1 MICPN
6 FRIDSRTSMRLDNSA
21 ASQEF
26 SLSPSQSVRNTSVR
40 FMETLEA
47 SNVDTRNRRSS
58 HVSPTN
64 QKSSD
69 EISLGDYLDGISPT
83 SRSPVDHAYFG
94 SDIDGLENSS
104 EEGSEG
110 LAHKEKGT
118 AEKSLQ
124 YGLVDYCSGDSS
136 NSAWSKCNYYSSD
149 ED

>member
-58 HVSPTN
+58 HVSSTN

-94 SDIDGLENSS
+94 SDIDGLENSFEENS
-104 EEGSEG
+104 ES
-110 LAHKEKGT
+110 LAHKEEST
-118 AEKSLQ
+118 TEKSLQ

-136 NSAWSKCNYYSSD
+136 NSAWSKCNYYSSE